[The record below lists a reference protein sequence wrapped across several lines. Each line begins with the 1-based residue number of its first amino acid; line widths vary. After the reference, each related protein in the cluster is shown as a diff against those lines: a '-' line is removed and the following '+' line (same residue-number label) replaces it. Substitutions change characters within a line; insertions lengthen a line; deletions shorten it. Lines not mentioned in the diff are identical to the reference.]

1 MGVPEV
7 TLLDGGTGTEL
18 RERGVEVPCHRTS
31 IWSARALVAAPE
43 EVVAVHREYIEAG
56 ARVVTACN
64 YAVTPTLLAR
74 EGMEERVEELSL
86 LAVKL
91 ARRAADESGEEV
103 RVAASLPPLDT
114 SYRAD
119 LVAAEPELRAQYER
133 LAAVLAPRVDVL
145 LCETLSLSREAVVA
159 AECAL
164 ETDREVW
171 LSWTLQGN
179 RPGLL
184 PSGESLE
191 EAFSAAQHLQVH
203 AHMVNCCGANLI
215 TEAMPRLAALSD
227 RPIGGYAN
235 AADALPG
242 DFDPL
247 DPEEVPSTDLD
258 PRAYAEAALRW
269 VEAGATL
276 IGGCCHTRPAH
287 LDEVRRRLS

>member
-1 MGVPEV
+1 M
-7 TLLDGGTGTEL
+7 
-18 RERGVEVPCHRTS
+18 
-31 IWSARALVAAPE
+31 
-43 EVVAVHREYIEAG
+43 
-56 ARVVTACN
+56 
-64 YAVTPTLLAR
+64 
-74 EGMEERVEELSL
+74 EGRVEELSL

-191 EAFSAAQHLQVH
+191 EAFRAAQHLQVH

-215 TEAMPRLAALSD
+215 TDAMPRLAALSD

-242 DFDPL
+242 DFNPL

-258 PRAYAEAALRW
+258 PRAYADAALRW

>member
-31 IWSARALVAAPE
+31 IWSARALVAEPE

-74 EGMEERVEELSL
+74 EGMEGRVEELSL

-191 EAFSAAQHLQVH
+191 EAFRAAQHLQVH

-215 TEAMPRLAALSD
+215 TDAMPRLAALSD

-247 DPEEVPSTDLD
+247 DPEEVPYADLD